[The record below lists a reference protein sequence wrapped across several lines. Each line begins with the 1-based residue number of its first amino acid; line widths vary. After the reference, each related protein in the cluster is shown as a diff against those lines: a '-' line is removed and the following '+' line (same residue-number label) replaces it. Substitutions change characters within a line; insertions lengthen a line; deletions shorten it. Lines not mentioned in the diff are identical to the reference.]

1 MIGRT
6 LIAACVALLFALA
19 VVAVANA
26 ERTAGHTATADGP
39 HISLQQDGGASNADD
54 SRIDVQVWTIM
65 AAGGAASLGLVLF
78 LVRILLGRVQP
89 PPPQQKNAQ
98 H

>member
-6 LIAACVALLFALA
+6 LIAACVALLLALG
-19 VVAVANA
+19 VIAVANA
-26 ERTAGHTATADGP
+26 ERTASHAATADGP
-39 HISLQQDGGASNADD
+39 HISLQQDRAANDADD

-65 AAGGAASLGLVLF
+65 AAGGAASLGLVLY

-89 PPPQQKNAQ
+89 PPPQQENAQ